1 MYCDMK
7 PIHPWKI
14 LAKELKY
21 RKRSQKYFAEL
32 IEKTPEEISYLLT
45 WKRNFTVDIAMRV
58 WYALWTSYELR
69 LWLQNDYDSF
79 LLRHS
84 EKNNV
89 FDRIKSKIDCL
100 EKRC

>member
-32 IEKTPEEISYLLT
+32 IEKTP
-45 WKRNFTVDIAMRV
+45 
-58 WYALWTSYELR
+58 
-69 LWLQNDYDSF
+69 
-79 LLRHS
+79 
-84 EKNNV
+84 
-89 FDRIKSKIDCL
+89 
-100 EKRC
+100 